1 VRLLAFQ
8 HNLDENPCRQ
18 TRRSI
23 TISPTGKVA
32 FCSTQ
37 SITQRRLGTKVP
49 ELTLDRTVVL
59 LEAALEEPEMRLA
72 RATALV
78 QYYLIRNRVARQ
90 SHERTWW
97 KKHEGVNFL
106 LL

>member
-1 VRLLAFQ
+1 MDRVA
-8 HNLDENPCRQ
+8 
-18 TRRSI
+18 
-23 TISPTGKVA
+23 SPHDAGGVGAPVHDTDAAAVEK
-32 FCSTQ
+32 
-37 SITQRRLGTKVP
+37 KVP

-59 LEAALEEPEMRLA
+59 LEAGLEEPEMRLA

-78 QYYLIRNRVARQ
+78 QYYIIRNRVARQ